1 MLNVTPEKLD
11 AAVKR
16 AEEIIKGLTLAEKS
30 GQLSQFGTSI
40 YNDEVHYF
48 EDHYEKGTIGS
59 YLTVGG
65 AKVTNRLQKE
75 CKEKFPTH
83 IPILFADDVIH
94 GYKTIFP
101 TPLAQSA
108 SWEPEAAKKGAE
120 VAAKEASSAGIRWT
134 FSPMV
139 DIARDPRW
147 GRIVE
152 GYGED
157 TYLCS
162 KFSEAVV
169 KGYQGEE
176 IGEKDKV
183 LACMKHFIGY
193 GACVGGRDYDAV
205 DMSLNT
211 LYDVYL
217 PPFKAG
223 IDAGAATVMSAFHT
237 FNGVPCTGN
246 KFLLKDLLRGMLKF
260 DGFVISDAGSVW
272 EMKTHGFVEN
282 LYDSSKEA
290 LKAGLSILM
299 AGDQFNDHIPEL
311 IKNGDITEE
320 QIDKALLPVITLKIL
335 LGVFEDPFV
344 DPKGE
349 ECFFCDEHRAASR
362 EMAVKCPV
370 MLENKGSLPL
380 DISKKYALIGPLVDD
395 KENVL
400 GPWALKKEI
409 ETTVTIKEGFKNA
422 GINFSYAK
430 GSDFL
435 ENNEQDIAD
444 AVECAKNCDT
454 VILVLG
460 EKEEMSGEAKSR
472 VHLRIPDAQI
482 ELFNKVAEVG
492 KPIILLISAGRPI
505 IVEEFKD
512 RCDSIVYIWQLGTET
527 GNALADLLL
536 GKHDM
541 SGRLTAS
548 VPYHEGQLPVYYNK
562 NHTGRP
568 ALGKVWYETGYKD
581 MTTDAAYTFGYGL
594 SYTEFEYSDLTLS
607 ATEMKK
613 DGSIEVCCKI
623 KNVGKRGGYTVAQ
636 LYIRD
641 LVASCVRPIKELKGF
656 EKLYLE
662 AGQERVV
669 KFTLNADDL
678 AFHNQKLER
687 VVEPGKFNL
696 WVAKDSAD
704 NTLKA
709 EFSVVE

>member
-40 YNDEVHYF
+40 YNDEVHCF

-65 AKVTNRLQKE
+65 AEVTNRLQKE

-101 TPLAQSA
+101 TPFAQSA

-120 VAAKEASSAGIRWT
+120 VAAKEASCAGIRWT

-246 KFLLKDLLRGMLKF
+246 KFLLTDVLRGMLKF

-290 LKAGLSILM
+290 LQAGLSILM

-349 ECFFCDEHRAASR
+349 ECFFCDEHRAAAR

-422 GINFSYAK
+422 GIKFSYAK

-444 AVECAKNCDT
+444 AVECAKNCDA

-687 VVEPGKFNL
+687 VVEPGKFNM

>member
-1 MLNVTPEKLD
+1 MLNVSPERLS
-11 AAVKR
+11 AATKR
-16 AEEIIKGLTLAEKS
+16 AKEIIKGLTLAEKS

-40 YNDEVHYF
+40 YSNETRYF
-48 EDHYEKGTIGS
+48 EDHYEEGKVGS

-65 AKVTNRLQKE
+65 AAITNRLQKE

-101 TPLAQSA
+101 TPFAQSA
-108 SWEPEAAKKGAE
+108 SWEPEAAKKGAS
-120 VAAKEASSAGIRWT
+120 VAAKEAARAGIRWN

-183 LACMKHFIGY
+183 LACMKHFVGY

-246 KFLLKDLLRGMLKF
+246 KFLLTDVLRGMLKF

-272 EMKTHGFVEN
+272 EMLPHGYVET
-282 LYDSSKEA
+282 LYESSREA

-299 AGDQFNDHIPEL
+299 AGDQFNNDIPKL
-311 IKNGDITEE
+311 IENEDLTEE
-320 QIDKALLPVITLKIL
+320 DIDKALLPVIVLKIL
-335 LGVFEDPFV
+335 LGIFENPFV
-344 DPKGE
+344 DEKGE
-349 ECFFCDEHRAASR
+349 ECFFCDEHRAATR
-362 EMAVKCPV
+362 EMATKCPV
-370 MLENKGSLPL
+370 MLENNGALPL
-380 DISKKYALIGPLVDD
+380 DINKKYALIGPLVDD
-395 KENVL
+395 KNHVL
-400 GPWALKKEI
+400 GPWAPKKEI
-409 ETTVTIKEGFKNA
+409 ETTVTIKEGFENA

-435 ENNEQDIAD
+435 ENNEQEITE
-444 AVECAKNCDT
+444 AVQCAKNSDA

-460 EKEEMSGEAKSR
+460 EKENMSGEAKSR
-472 VHLRIPDAQI
+472 VHLRVPDAQI
-482 ELFNKVAEVG
+482 ELFNKVAETG

-512 RCDSIVYIWQLGTET
+512 KCDAIVYMWQLGTET
-527 GNALADLLL
+527 GNALADVLL
-536 GKHDM
+536 GKCDIQ
-541 SGRLTAS
+541 GRLTAS

-607 ATEMKK
+607 ANEMKK
-613 DGSIEVCCKI
+613 DGSIEASCKI

-641 LVASCVRPIKELKGF
+641 LVASCVRPIRELKGF

-662 AGQERVV
+662 AGEERVV
-669 KFTLNADDL
+669 KFTLESDAL
-678 AFHNQKLER
+678 AFYNQQLER

-696 WVAKDSAD
+696 WIGKDSCD

-709 EFSVVE
+709 EFKVVE

>member
-1 MLNVTPEKLD
+1 MLNVSPERL
-11 AAVKR
+11 ASATER
-16 AEEIIKGLTLAEKS
+16 AKKIIEGLSLAEKS

-40 YNDEVHYF
+40 YNNEVCYF
-48 EDHYEKGTIGS
+48 EDHYAEGKIGS

-108 SWEPEAAKKGAE
+108 SWNPAAAKRGAE
-120 VAAKEASSAGIRWT
+120 VAAKEASAAGIRWT

-157 TYLCS
+157 PYLCS
-162 KFSEAVV
+162 RFSEEVV
-169 KGYQGEE
+169 RGYQGDE
-176 IGEKDKV
+176 IGQKDRV

-237 FNGVPCTGN
+237 LNGVPCTGN
-246 KFLLKDLLRGMLKF
+246 KFLLTDLLRGMLKF

-272 EMKTHGFVEN
+272 EMVVHGHSEN
-282 LYDSSKEA
+282 LYESSKAA
-290 LKAGLSILM
+290 LKSGLAILM
-299 AGDQFNDHIPEL
+299 AGDQFNDHIPQL
-311 IKNGDITEE
+311 LANGDLTEE
-320 QIDKALLPVITLKIL
+320 DIDKALLPVIVLKIL

-344 DPKGE
+344 DEKGE
-349 ECFFCDEHRAASR
+349 ECFFCEEHRAASR
-362 EMAVKCPV
+362 EMARECPV
-370 MLENKGSLPL
+370 MLQNNGTLPL
-380 DISKKYALIGPLVDD
+380 NTSKKYALIGPLADD
-395 KENVL
+395 KNNVL

-409 ETTVTIKEGFKNA
+409 ETTVTVKEGFEKA
-422 GINFSYAK
+422 GINFEYAK
-430 GSDFL
+430 GSDIS
-435 ENNEQDIAD
+435 EISAD
-444 AVECAKNCDT
+444 DLDAAVNIAKNCDE

-460 EKEEMSGEAKSR
+460 ESEEMSGEAKSR
-472 VHLRIPDAQI
+472 VHLRVPDAQI
-482 ELFNKVAEVG
+482 ELFNKISELG

-505 IVEEFKD
+505 IVEEFKQKAH
-512 RCDSIVYIWQLGTET
+512 SIVYIWQLGTET
-527 GNALADLLL
+527 GNALADVLL
-536 GKHDM
+536 GKCDIQ
-541 SGRLTAS
+541 GRLTAS

-568 ALGKVWYETGYKD
+568 ALGKVWYETGYID
-581 MTTDAAYTFGYGL
+581 MTTAAAYPFGYGL

-607 ATEMKK
+607 STEMKK
-613 DGSIEVCCKI
+613 DGGIEVSCRV
-623 KNVGKRGGYTVAQ
+623 KNVGSRAGYTVAQ
-636 LYIRD
+636 LYVRD
-641 LVASCVRPIKELKGF
+641 LFASCVRPIKELKGF
-656 EKLYLE
+656 SKIYLE
-662 AGQERVV
+662 AGEEKEVRFNL
-669 KFTLNADDL
+669 KADDL
-678 AFHNQKLER
+678 AFYNPSLER
-687 VVEPGKFNL
+687 VVEEGKFKL
-696 WVAKDSAD
+696 WVAKHSSD
-704 NTLKA
+704 NSLEA
-709 EFSVVE
+709 EFTVI

>member
-1 MLNVTPEKLD
+1 
-11 AAVKR
+11 
-16 AEEIIKGLTLAEKS
+16 
-30 GQLSQFGTSI
+30 
-40 YNDEVHYF
+40 
-48 EDHYEKGTIGS
+48 
-59 YLTVGG
+59 
-65 AKVTNRLQKE
+65 
-75 CKEKFPTH
+75 
-83 IPILFADDVIH
+83 
-94 GYKTIFP
+94 
-101 TPLAQSA
+101 
-108 SWEPEAAKKGAE
+108 
-120 VAAKEASSAGIRWT
+120 
-134 FSPMV
+134 
-139 DIARDPRW
+139 
-147 GRIVE
+147 
-152 GYGED
+152 
-157 TYLCS
+157 
-162 KFSEAVV
+162 
-169 KGYQGEE
+169 
-176 IGEKDKV
+176 
-183 LACMKHFIGY
+183 
-193 GACVGGRDYDAV
+193 
-205 DMSLNT
+205 
-211 LYDVYL
+211 
-217 PPFKAG
+217 
-223 IDAGAATVMSAFHT
+223 
-237 FNGVPCTGN
+237 
-246 KFLLKDLLRGMLKF
+246 
-260 DGFVISDAGSVW
+260 
-272 EMKTHGFVEN
+272 
-282 LYDSSKEA
+282 
-290 LKAGLSILM
+290 
-299 AGDQFNDHIPEL
+299 
-311 IKNGDITEE
+311 
-320 QIDKALLPVITLKIL
+320 
-335 LGVFEDPFV
+335 
-344 DPKGE
+344 
-349 ECFFCDEHRAASR
+349 
-362 EMAVKCPV
+362 
-370 MLENKGSLPL
+370 
-380 DISKKYALIGPLVDD
+380 
-395 KENVL
+395 
-400 GPWALKKEI
+400 
-409 ETTVTIKEGFKNA
+409 
-422 GINFSYAK
+422 
-430 GSDFL
+430 
-435 ENNEQDIAD
+435 
-444 AVECAKNCDT
+444 
-454 VILVLG
+454 
-460 EKEEMSGEAKSR
+460 MSGEAKSR